1 MLKEIGIKAK
11 EASFELSLLNTSEKN
26 NILRNISDNLIKNT
40 SSILKANE
48 IDLENGKNMGL
59 SEGLLDRLLLNE
71 ERIKGMGEGIEQIIE
86 LRDPIGNISNM
97 NLLPN
102 GLQIGKKRVPMGV
115 IGIIYESRPNV
126 TLDCSALSLKSSNA
140 LILRGG
146 KEAIESNKAIVK
158 VIRDSIK
165 QLGFNE
171 DFVQLIEDTSRE
183 SANALMKLNGYVDL
197 LIPRGSAG
205 LIKSVVENSTVPV
218 LQTGDGNCHIF
229 VDESADIQM
238 AINIIENAKTQRIGV
253 CNAMESLLVHKNIK
267 DEFYN
272 GLQKTIDKY
281 NIKVYGDEISRNKLN
296 NIGIATEEEYYREYL
311 DYAFSMKV
319 VKDIDE
325 AIDHIRKYSTHHSE
339 VIITKDYDNSNKFL
353 NLVDSACVYVNASSR
368 FTDGFEFG
376 LGAEMGIST
385 QKLHARGPVALEEL
399 TSEKYIIL
407 GNGQIRE

>member
-1 MLKEIGIKAK
+1 MLKEIGNKAK
-11 EASFELSLLNTSEKN
+11 EASFELSVLNTSEKN
-26 NILRNISDNLIKNT
+26 NILGKISDNLIKNS
-40 SSILKANE
+40 SSILKSNE
-48 IDLENGKNMGL
+48 IDLENGKKMNL

-71 ERIKGMGEGIEQIIE
+71 ERIKGMAEGIEQIIE
-86 LRDPIGNISNM
+86 LKDPIGNISNM
-97 NLLPN
+97 DLLPN

-126 TLDCSALSLKSSNA
+126 TLDCSALCLKSSNA

-165 QLGFNE
+165 ELGFNE

-183 SANALMKLNGYVDL
+183 SANALMKLNGFVDL

-205 LIKSVVENSTVPV
+205 LISSVVQNSTVPV
-218 LQTGDGNCHIF
+218 LQTGDGNCHIYI
-229 VDESADIQM
+229 DESADIQM
-238 AINIIENAKTQRIGV
+238 ALDIIENAKTQRIGV
-253 CNAMESLLVHKNIK
+253 CNAMESLLVHKNVK

-272 GLQKTIDKY
+272 GLQKIIDKY
-281 NIKVYGDEISRNKLN
+281 NISVYGDEISRGKLN
-296 NIGIATEEEYYREYL
+296 DIGIATEEEYYREYL

-319 VKDIDE
+319 VDSIDE

-339 VIITKDYDNSNKFL
+339 VIVTKDYDNSNKFL

-385 QKLHARGPVALEEL
+385 QKLHARGPVGLEEL

-407 GNGQIRE
+407 GNGQIRK